1 MIDFHLT
8 SSSENPA
15 SFDKKMD
22 PSLYGWGFHIYG
34 FFVGFHRRSTFQ
46 LLLVFIYIVSILIRL
61 LSRAQD
67 FFQLRLVDITLVS
80 ILSQLLSRMQ
90 NDRAFSLHDFM
101 FQPKSP

>member
-34 FFVGFHRRSTFQ
+34 FFVGFHRRSTF
-46 LLLVFIYIVSILIRL
+46 
-61 LSRAQD
+61 
-67 FFQLRLVDITLVS
+67 
-80 ILSQLLSRMQ
+80 
-90 NDRAFSLHDFM
+90 
-101 FQPKSP
+101 